1 MLTPEQQKVAE
12 EAMKLVPVCVRT
24 FLKAMPCIRQVAECC
39 DLEGA
44 AYYACCRAAK
54 TYDPNRGV
62 GVSAYFSVAIK
73 NMMLQEVQKE
83 IRSQAHSIKR
93 IPLEEIYRRQPP
105 KREQGEQAL
114 PALLELTEEERDWIE
129 QYVFEGASFRS
140 FGRQSG
146 RDPRTAKKIL
156 KSRLDKLRNAVEQ
169 RP

>member
-62 GVSAYFSVAIK
+62 GLSAYFSVAIK